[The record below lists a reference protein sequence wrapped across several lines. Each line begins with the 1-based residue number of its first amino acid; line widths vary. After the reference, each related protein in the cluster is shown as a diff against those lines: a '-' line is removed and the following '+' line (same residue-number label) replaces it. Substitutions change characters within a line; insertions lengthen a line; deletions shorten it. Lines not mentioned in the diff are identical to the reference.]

1 MELPIIELAS
11 LPILDNATA
20 LFGSITAGK
29 AETDDRIVAIMVYV
43 YDVT

>member
-11 LPILDNATA
+11 LPSLDEATA
-20 LFGSITAGK
+20 MFGSLKSQQAG
-29 AETDDRIVAIMVYV
+29 AQDTIVAIMVYV